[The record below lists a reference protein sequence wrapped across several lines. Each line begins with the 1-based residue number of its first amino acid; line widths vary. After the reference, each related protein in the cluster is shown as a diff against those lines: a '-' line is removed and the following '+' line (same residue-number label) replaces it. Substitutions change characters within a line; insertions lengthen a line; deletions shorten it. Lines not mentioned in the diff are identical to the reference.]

1 MLSPSVSETKRQ
13 TPNYNSVL
21 SHLSLCVVETSGF
34 KEHALGCWWAFLRIR
49 ILFIFSNLLCGLA
62 WPAKPIQLWPGMH
75 LILIW
80 LILTPKW
87 TSWSSP
93 LYFSWSV
100 VSDSVTSW
108 TTAHQASLSLT
119 ISWSLLK
126 LMSIESVMPSNH
138 LNLCRPLLFLA
149 FNLSQHQGLFLP
161 SGGQSIGT
169 SASASVF
176 PMNIQGW
183 FPLGLTGLISLQSK
197 GLLWV
202 FSSTAVRKHQFFGS
216 QHFLWYNCHIRT
228 WLMEKP

>member
-13 TPNYNSVL
+13 TPNYNFVL

-80 LILTPKW
+80 FILSPKW
-87 TSWSSP
+87 TFWSSP

-138 LNLCRPLLFLA
+138 LNLCHPLFLSI
-149 FNLSQHQGLFLP
+149 FP
-161 SGGQSIGT
+161 SIRVFSSDSALRIRWPKGKA
-169 SASASVF
+169 SASAPALLV
-176 PMNIQGW
+176 NIQR
-183 FPLGLTGLISLQSK
+183 LSR
-197 GLLWV
+197 V
-202 FSSTAVRKHQFFGS
+202 FSSRS
-216 QHFLWYNCHIRT
+216 SL
-228 WLMEKP
+228 